1 MNSDEHQQI
10 IRAEVNLS
18 SIHLFTNPAD
28 PKFPLNRSRLKLNY
42 GAGSDFGVGPEFG
55 ATQKLPIIPRNS
67 RLRSCVG
74 EEDRVTW
81 LFGLVNSTYFFKIT
95 NHNQH
100 ASNIKYLANLIKK
113 YWTCFRYQK
122 LADFLVCF
130 PPSVRVQVR
139 WPRSW
144 KICLRIQPGRRQDKI
159 LSWYILM
166 DRYKISGQNFG
177 PLKAEFAWREWQKML
192 GGHVANWAWLSGFS
206 PQENKISRT
215 FFIDYINKHSK
226 VSNAHNSDD
235 CHECGESAV
244 PGVCIDLTAEW
255 LLVCMR
261 YVGQSCRMFAGRFK
275 DYYSMS
281 CLAAKSSDSTFLFD
295 KVEILFLPMFSEYDD
310 TEMIWFR
317 VPSAS
322 FTATSCC
329 CHVLCFCATYCAH
342 CRRYLG
348 QVVAT
353 TTRQR
358 QLPI

>member
-1 MNSDEHQQI
+1 MWVNFRVQSPPSCKPGFGPMWPQNPSWPQNQGWARNPVGPWPGLLQSCDVCCDPLAFDIIPQFTLSPNKLTWTVMNISRSSEQKSISALYTCSPIQQTP
-10 IRAEVNLS
+10 NS
-18 SIHLFTNPAD
+18 
-28 PKFPLNRSRLKLNY
+28 PLNRSRLKLNY

-55 ATQKLPIIPRNS
+55 ATRKLPIIPRNS

-100 ASNIKYLANLIKK
+100 ASNIKYFANLIKK

-206 PQENKISRT
+206 PKENKISRT

-235 CHECGESAV
+235 CHGAFNGGMLNKGWSFS
-244 PGVCIDLTAEW
+244 PSHFD
-255 LLVCMR
+255 
-261 YVGQSCRMFAGRFK
+261 
-275 DYYSMS
+275 
-281 CLAAKSSDSTFLFD
+281 CLGLMHFFH
-295 KVEILFLPMFSEYDD
+295 
-310 TEMIWFR
+310 W
-317 VPSAS
+317 
-322 FTATSCC
+322 
-329 CHVLCFCATYCAH
+329 
-342 CRRYLG
+342 
-348 QVVAT
+348 
-353 TTRQR
+353 
-358 QLPI
+358 